1 MQRGSMTVSLSSYMY
16 VMCTRL
22 IIVLL
27 QFYQNIMKTVANAN
41 NDASCNAV
49 QLT

>member
-1 MQRGSMTVSLSSYMY
+1 MTVSLSSYVMY
-16 VMCTRL
+16 TRL

-27 QFYQNIMKTVANAN
+27 VYQKIMKTVAINAN
-41 NDASCNAV
+41 NDGSCNAV

>member
-1 MQRGSMTVSLSSYMY
+1 MQRGSMTVSLSSY

-27 QFYQNIMKTVANAN
+27 QSYQKIMKTVANAN
-41 NDASCNAV
+41 DDASCNAM
-49 QLT
+49 QFN